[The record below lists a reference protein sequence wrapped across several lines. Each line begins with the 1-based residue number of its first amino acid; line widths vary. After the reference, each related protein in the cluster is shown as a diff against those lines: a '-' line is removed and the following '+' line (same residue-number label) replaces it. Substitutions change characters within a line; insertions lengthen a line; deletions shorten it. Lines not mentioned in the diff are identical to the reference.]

1 VFACGKEGKNRKR
14 KIIRKRNN
22 IRGEKLLEKS
32 KRIGGKTQVCRD
44 LLLQKAFCACL
55 HSKKG
60 KTFGKEKSFGKAATF
75 GGEKLLK
82 KPKKNLRVNSGM

>member
-1 VFACGKEGKNRKR
+1 MEKRGKIGKEKSFGKETTFG
-14 KIIRKRNN
+14 
-22 IRGEKLLEKS
+22 GEKLLEKS

-44 LLLQKAFCACL
+44 LHLQKAFCACL
-55 HSKKG
+55 HPEKG

-82 KPKKNLRVNSGM
+82 KPKKNLGVNSGM